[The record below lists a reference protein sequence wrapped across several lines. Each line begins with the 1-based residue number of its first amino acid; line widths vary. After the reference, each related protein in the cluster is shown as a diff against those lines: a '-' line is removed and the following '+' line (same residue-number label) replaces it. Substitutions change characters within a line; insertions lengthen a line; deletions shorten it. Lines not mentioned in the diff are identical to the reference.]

1 MISFLHT
8 LVAFAVVI
16 GVLVFVHELGHYLA
30 ARWRGVTVEVFSI
43 GFGRELFGWTD
54 RAGTRWRIAAIPLG
68 GYVRM
73 VGQSDFGVAPEGA
86 RGGVAPEGARD
97 RVAPD
102 GARDRVA
109 PDGAPHPVM
118 PAAAPAGT
126 AMRGHNSGES
136 GSFADKSVLSRAIV
150 VAAGPAFNVLFAI
163 LLLSA
168 VFMTI
173 GRPTDRPVVAAV
185 VAGSPAASAG
195 FRTGD
200 AIVSVAGEP
209 MRHVASVP
217 AAVASHAGE
226 TITVGIRRGNAL
238 LSVPV
243 TPRAVLLDGN
253 RVGQLGIEVGA
264 SLASVRLSPPEA
276 VVEGVRDTAM
286 IAGGIGAGLW
296 RIATGGGGTADLGG
310 PLRIAQVS
318 GEAAHQGAA
327 SFLLL
332 IAMISVNLALV
343 NLLPVPVLDGG
354 YLVFFLIEAVLGR
367 PLSRRLQLAGLQ
379 AGLALIGTLF
389 IFVTFNDLTSFG
401 LFRWVRALAG

>member
-1 MISFLHT
+1 MISLLHT

-54 RAGTRWRIAAIPLG
+54 RAGTRWRVAAVPLG

-73 VGQSDFGVAPEGA
+73 VGQSDFGVAPEGT
-86 RGGVAPEGARD
+86 RGF
-97 RVAPD
+97 D
-102 GARDRVA
+102 GGSVSR
-109 PDGAPHPVM
+109 G
-118 PAAAPAGT
+118 
-126 AMRGHNSGES
+126 RGHNSGAT

-163 LLLSA
+163 LLLSV

-173 GRPTDRPVVAAV
+173 GRPTDRPVVAGV
-185 VAGSPAASAG
+185 VAGSPAAAAG
-195 FRTGD
+195 LRTGD
-200 AIVSVAGEP
+200 AIVSVAGET
-209 MRHVASVP
+209 MRHVAAVP
-217 AAVASHAGE
+217 GAVASHAGE
-226 TITVGIRRGNAL
+226 RITVGVRRGDAL
-238 LSVPV
+238 LSIPV
-243 TPRAVLLDGN
+243 TPRAVLHDGR

-264 SLASVRLSPPEA
+264 SLASVRLSPPA
-276 VVEGVRDTAM
+276 AIVEGVRDTAT

-318 GEAAHQGAA
+318 GEAAHQGAG

-332 IAMISVNLALV
+332 IAMISINLALV

>member
-1 MISFLHT
+1 MISLLHT

-54 RAGTRWRIAAIPLG
+54 RVGTRWRVAAIPLG

-73 VGQSDFGVAPEGA
+73 VGQSDFGVEPAGSQRQEMPA
-86 RGGVAPEGARD
+86 
-97 RVAPD
+97 
-102 GARDRVA
+102 
-109 PDGAPHPVM
+109 GAPGASV
-118 PAAAPAGT
+118 
-126 AMRGHNSGES
+126 RGHNSGAT

-163 LLLSA
+163 LLLSL

-173 GRPTDRPVVAAV
+173 GRPTDRPVVASV
-185 VAGSPAASAG
+185 VAGSPAAASG

-200 AIVSVAGEP
+200 AILSVDGET

-217 AAVASHAGE
+217 ASVASHAGQR
-226 TITVGIRRGNAL
+226 ITVAVRRGTATL
-238 LSVPV
+238 AIEV
-243 TPRAVLLDGN
+243 TPAAVTRDG
-253 RVGQLGIEVGA
+253 RTVGQLGIEVGA
-264 SLASVRLSPPEA
+264 SLSSERLSPPAA
-276 VVEGVRDTAM
+276 VYEGVRDTAA

-296 RIATGGGGTADLGG
+296 RIATGGGGAADLGG

-389 IFVTFNDLTSFG
+389 IFVTVNDLTSFG